1 MIRSIIERVKSYRH
15 FLAFIFLFA
24 YIHSIQGRLILN
36 QEINNLV
43 FTPEAAIFTLFKAC
57 ILFVIMDFIL
67 KKGLKSD
74 YFDFSTL
81 LKGFILSVFVYFIL
95 MQLISILIALIF
107 NNFERNFNQRTLIN
121 TSLMYVT
128 EALIYGSFY
137 LSYFY
142 YRQSRSN
149 QEKISEYNQVIAE
162 NKITQLKNQINPHFL
177 FNNLNILDQLIE
189 EDKAKASDF
198 LNNFSELYR
207 FVLQASD
214 RNIIPIAEEIDFI
227 KKYFSLIKQKFG
239 KVYQL
244 ELNIKNTNGCI
255 VPLSLQLLVEN
266 AIKHNIGSEVNPIRI
281 VIIIESDIV
290 VKNNIN
296 LKPKNSLTSGKGL
309 NNLKIQ
315 YNLLSNQT
323 IEINQN
329 EEEFSVKIPIIQAQD
344 YDKNINNRR

>member
-1 MIRSIIERVKSYRH
+1 
-15 FLAFIFLFA
+15 
-24 YIHSIQGRLILN
+24 
-36 QEINNLV
+36 
-43 FTPEAAIFTLFKAC
+43 
-57 ILFVIMDFIL
+57 
-67 KKGLKSD
+67 
-74 YFDFSTL
+74 
-81 LKGFILSVFVYFIL
+81 
-95 MQLISILIALIF
+95 
-107 NNFERNFNQRTLIN
+107 
-121 TSLMYVT
+121 MYVT

-244 ELNIKNTNGCI
+244 ELNIRNTNGYI